1 MNTTTKLTYAALTA
15 AMIAGVS
22 FGQMR
27 NPVLDGQ
34 LARAAKEMPKNA
46 ALVRAAFDKLPVEK
60 GLQNKDLAWYVVP
73 AMSDVMR
80 LHDTFPSDG
89 RFAGDVRVVVAQ
101 DEFEP
106 ASFQLF
112 SFKDMEDVTLSVTP
126 LRTSK
131 GAAINP
137 SDVDLRV
144 IKLWLQN
151 GNAWQSYFADVGL
164 MLVPELALHDENMV
178 KVDLKKQA
186 NYARLQYKDGDKHVW
201 ISAPAAIAKNGFNPV
216 KEPFYD
222 AKTLQPVKLERN
234 AFKQFLLTVHAPK
247 NQAPGVY
254 NGAIQVKD
262 KRGNL
267 MASIPLAVRVLPFVL
282 PEPRTFDDLEK
293 PFVVSFM
300 GGASL
305 GYIKEQFDDNQKAV
319 DFYTDYLISQRE
331 HGIFNATFEQSE
343 QGFEIAKKAGISM
356 KPILGNAFLGWFG
369 LNFGGRMTFDNAMSA
384 RNAANVAS
392 DFYNKMV
399 GHNDVFVSY
408 GDEQGAAFVTAH
420 RPLFEYYI
428 AKGMR
433 NSCAGHAPLLY
444 KGGYLY
450 DYNPMGSAPD
460 NVEYISKWNR
470 LGDRYLSFYASQH
483 NASENPQFVRMQHG
497 LLGYFSGLSMVY
509 NYEFAIGPWNDFD
522 SILYRPMVVS
532 YLNAGGL
539 VESLPYSG
547 FREGIDDIRYVTKL
561 KQLCEEALA
570 SKDLETQILARKAM
584 QYLAL
589 LDYKKMDLNA
599 VRAEVI
605 DHILKIQTAIK

>member
-1 MNTTTKLTYAALTA
+1 MNKTLTYAALTA
-15 AMIAGVS
+15 TLAAGVS
-22 FGQMR
+22 FAEMR

-34 LARAAKEMPKNA
+34 LARAEKEMPKNA
-46 ALVRAAFDKLPVEK
+46 TRVRTDIKKLPGEK
-60 GLQNKDLAWYVVP
+60 KLLNNDLAWYVVP
-73 AMSDVMR
+73 AMSDRMR
-80 LHDTFPSDG
+80 LHDTFPVDG
-89 RFAGDVRVVVAQ
+89 RFAGDVRVIVAQ

-112 SFKDMEDVTLSVTP
+112 SFKDMDGVTLSVTP
-126 LRTSK
+126 LRTKS
-131 GAAINP
+131 GAEIKK

-186 NYARLQYKDGDKHVW
+186 NYARLQYKDGEKHVW
-201 ISAPAAIAKNGFNPV
+201 ISAPAEIAKNGFNPV
-216 KEPFYD
+216 KEPFFD
-222 AKTLQPVKLERN
+222 AKMLQPVKLERN
-234 AFKQFLLTVHAPK
+234 AFKQFLLTIHAPK
-247 NQAPGVY
+247 DQTPGVY
-254 NGAIQVKD
+254 HGAIEVKD
-262 KRGNL
+262 KKGKL
-267 MASIPLAVRVLPFVL
+267 MASLPLAVRVLPFVL
-282 PEPRTFDDLEK
+282 PLPRTFNNLDK

-305 GYIKEQFDDNQKAV
+305 EYCKKQFGDNQKAI

-331 HGIFNATFEQSE
+331 HGIFNAVFEQSE

-356 KPILGNAFLGWFG
+356 KPVLGHGFIGWLG

-384 RNAANVAS
+384 KNGANVAS

-399 GHNDVFVSY
+399 GHNEIFVGY

-420 RPLFEYYI
+420 RPLLEYYV
-428 AKGMR
+428 AKGMY
-433 NSCAGHAPLLY
+433 NSCAGHAALLY

-450 DYNPMGSAPD
+450 DYNPMGTTPD
-460 NVEYISKWNR
+460 NTEYINTWNR
-470 LGDRYLSFYASQH
+470 LGDRYLSFYAAQH
-483 NASENPQFVRMQHG
+483 NGSENPQFVRMQHG

-509 NYEFAIGPWNDFD
+509 NYEFAVGPWNDFD

-561 KQLCEEALA
+561 KLLCRDAFA
-570 SKDLETQILARKAM
+570 SKNFEAEILARKAQ

-589 LDYKKMDLNA
+589 LDYKTMDLNA

-605 DHILKIQTAIK
+605 DHILKLQAALK

>member
-1 MNTTTKLTYAALTA
+1 MNKTLTCAALTA
-15 AMIAGVS
+15 TLFADVS
-22 FGQMR
+22 FGAMR

-34 LARAAKEMPKNA
+34 LERAAKEMPKNA
-46 ALVRAAFDKLPVEK
+46 ALVRADMNKLSGEK
-60 GLQNKDLAWYVVP
+60 KLQNKDLAWYVVP
-73 AMSDVMR
+73 AMSDRMR
-80 LHDTFPSDG
+80 LHDTFPVDG
-89 RFAGDVRVVVAQ
+89 RFAGDVRVIVAQ

-112 SFKDMEDVTLSVTP
+112 SFKDMENITLSVTP
-126 LRTSK
+126 LRTTT
-131 GAAINP
+131 GATIKP

-186 NYARLQYKDGDKHVW
+186 NYARLQYKDGDKYVW
-201 ISAPAAIAKNGFNPV
+201 ISAPAEIAKNGFNPV
-216 KEPFYD
+216 KEPFFD
-222 AKTLQPVKLERN
+222 AKTLQPVKLDRN

-247 NQAPGVY
+247 DQTPGVY
-254 NGAIQVKD
+254 RGSIEVKD
-262 KRGNL
+262 KKGKL
-267 MASIPLAVRVLPFVL
+267 MATLPLVVRVLPFVL
-282 PEPRTFDDLEK
+282 PEPRTFKDIDK
-293 PFVVSFM
+293 PFVVTFM
-300 GGASL
+300 GGTSL
-305 GYIKEQFDDNQKAV
+305 DYCKSQFGDNKKAI

-331 HGIFNATFEQSE
+331 HGIFNAVFEQSE

-356 KPILGNAFLGWFG
+356 KPLAGGSMFIGWFG
-369 LNFGGRMTFDNAMSA
+369 LNFGGRMTFDNAMTA
-384 RNAANVAS
+384 KHGAKVAS

-408 GDEQGAAFVTAH
+408 GDEQGTAFVTAH
-420 RPLFEYYI
+420 RPMLEYYV
-428 AKGMR
+428 AKGML
-433 NSCAGHAPLLY
+433 NACAGHAGLLY

-450 DYNPMGSAPD
+450 DYNPMGSSPD
-460 NVEYISKWNR
+460 NVDYIDTWNR

-483 NASENPQFVRMQHG
+483 NGSENPQFVRMQHG
-497 LLGYFSGLSMVY
+497 LLGYFSGLSMVN

-561 KQLCEEALA
+561 KLLCRDALA
-570 SKDLETQILARKAM
+570 SKNFEAELLGRKAL

-589 LDYKKMDLNA
+589 LDYKTMDLNA
-599 VRAEVI
+599 VRAEVV
-605 DHILKIQTAIK
+605 DHILKIQNALK